1 MSRDSVSPRLEARL
15 LGRYLLGGE
24 PHERILEVYVRAEA
38 YLEELDDS
46 SSRLLSLA
54 LRHPWL
60 LSAIDGRLAMVR
72 SDSPLR
78 ARILAMSAILETSPE
93 YYADFAPRAG
103 LRSGLAA
110 FGAGARLVASA
121 ALGTLVLRHFV

>member
-1 MSRDSVSPRLEARL
+1 MSRDVASPRLEGRL
-15 LGRYLLGGE
+15 LGRYLLGRE
-24 PHERILEVYVRAEA
+24 PNERVLGVYVRAEA
-38 YLEELDDS
+38 YLEKLDDS
-46 SSRLLSLA
+46 SSRLLNLA
-54 LRHPWL
+54 LRYPRL

-72 SDSPLR
+72 PESPLR

-110 FGAGARLVASA
+110 FWAGVRLVASGV
-121 ALGTLVLRHFV
+121 LGTLVLRRFV